1 MAHDSSSDL
10 GLGIGVTLSL
20 VALVAAAWLAL
31 SDPSATFES
40 GMHTAAVPFALAM
53 AAGIGAVAALHLFW
67 GE

>member
-10 GLGIGVTLSL
+10 GLGLGVTLSL
-20 VALVAAAWLAL
+20 VALVGAAWLGL

-53 AAGIGAVAALHLFW
+53 GGGIAAVAALHLFW